1 VSKRTKA
8 CANCQRCS
16 RSAATAGVTAIG
28 RGSLHLATGGV
39 SLVASGMRKKC
50 GVCGHRLAEH
60 RAGLVAN
67 VGVTMPQGPTPQ
79 ELAWQAEQQRQLAL
93 AQWQAQQVQLAQLEE
108 LTKQRS
114 PAREGAYSSEN
125 QQEQLSGAPV
135 SADSAPTSRP
145 PGMETVEV
153 LTRLAALRDQGVL
166 TEEEFASEKAKILS
180 SSSPADQTTADT
192 TSEHPPSDPSEP
204 Q

>member
-1 VSKRTKA
+1 MSKGAEA

-16 RSAATAGVTAIG
+16 RSAATAGFTAVG

-67 VGVTMPQGPTPQ
+67 VGVTMPPGPTAQ

-114 PAREGAYSSEN
+114 PAREGAYSGEN
-125 QQEQLSGAPV
+125 QQGQLNGAPR
-135 SADSAPTSRP
+135 SATAVLRRP
-145 PGMETVEV
+145 RAGPGAVTVTARTGS
-153 LTRLAALRDQGVL
+153 LPG
-166 TEEEFASEKAKILS
+166 S
-180 SSSPADQTTADT
+180 SGTTVYSWTFSPRANSTSPADYSSCRGANRRVCCRFG
-192 TSEHPPSDPSEP
+192 
-204 Q
+204 

>member
-1 VSKRTKA
+1 VSKGAKA
-8 CANCQRCS
+8 CANCERCS
-16 RSAATAGVTAIG
+16 RSATTAGVTAIG

-114 PAREGAYSSEN
+114 PAREGAYSREN
-125 QQEQLSGAPV
+125 EQGQLNGGLV

-180 SSSPADQTTADT
+180 SGSPADQTTADT
-192 TSEHPPSDPSEP
+192 TSEHPPEPSEP